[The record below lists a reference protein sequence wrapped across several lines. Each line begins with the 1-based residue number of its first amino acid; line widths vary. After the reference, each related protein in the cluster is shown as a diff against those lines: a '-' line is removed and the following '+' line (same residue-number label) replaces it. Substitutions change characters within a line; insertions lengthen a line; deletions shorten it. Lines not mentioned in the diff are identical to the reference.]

1 MQLLKK
7 IQKVE
12 SHTKFEDLKTHWL
25 EKQRLH
31 EMVSVV
37 SKKRLNSLV
46 RSNDSYYNQ
55 SPMKPLNFSNRKM
68 SMSPSGDHLHQ
79 LRKEL
84 DESGMTNAELQNR
97 TFAEQFNT
105 TSLIN
110 EAAIE
115 HS

>member
-1 MQLLKK
+1 
-7 IQKVE
+7 
-12 SHTKFEDLKTHWL
+12 
-25 EKQRLH
+25 
-31 EMVSVV
+31 
-37 SKKRLNSLV
+37 
-46 RSNDSYYNQ
+46 
-55 SPMKPLNFSNRKM
+55 
-68 SMSPSGDHLHQ
+68 MSPSGDHLFE

-110 EAAIE
+110 EAALE